1 MEITDFA
8 FGIHGQN
15 ESILIKEKAAYFM
28 KKILNDDDF
37 SSLLED
43 KRGTHSIRK
52 MTTTRAR
59 ICGCSKDETNTR
71 DQWK

>member
-1 MEITDFA
+1 MENTDFD

-15 ESILIKEKAAYFM
+15 YPILIKEKAAYFM
-28 KKILNDDDF
+28 KNILNDDDF

-52 MTTTRAR
+52 MATTRAIR
-59 ICGCSKDETNTR
+59 YGCKKD
-71 DQWK
+71 